1 VTGTQS
7 PRPLLGRRAVAARA
21 DRRRELLG
29 GLAVAGPL
37 LFTAAWLIAWP
48 AQEEYSPRH
57 EDISALAAVDA
68 QQSWIMILGFL
79 ALGLGT
85 VALALALLNAVR
97 GGRSAR
103 IGAALLAFAGLAIV
117 VAGLARNDCS
127 SELAACRALPGGELS
142 WHHHVHDLVSALVFV
157 SVAVAQLV
165 LTRAFGGDDFWR
177 DLRSYSFVSGL
188 ATLLLLVLYGTRLF
202 GDWNGLVQR
211 IFLAVPL
218 TWIVVVGVRVRRL
231 PAGTRPE
238 PVS

>member
-1 VTGTQS
+1 LTGPQS
-7 PRPLLGRRAVAARA
+7 LRPLLGRLAVAGRA
-21 DRRRELLG
+21 DGRRVLLG

-48 AQEEYSPRH
+48 LQEEYSPRH

-68 QQSWIMILGFL
+68 QRSWIMILGFL
-79 ALGLGT
+79 TLGLGT
-85 VALALALLNAVR
+85 VALAFALLNAVR

-103 IGAALLAFAGLAIV
+103 IGAALLAFAGLGIV

-127 SELAACRALPGGELS
+127 SELAACRALPAGELS
-142 WHHHVHDLVSALVFV
+142 WHHHVHDFVSALIFV
-157 SVAVAQLV
+157 SLVVAQLV
-165 LTRAFGGDDFWR
+165 LARVFGGDDFWR
-177 DLRSYSFVSGL
+177 DLRSYSVVSGL
-188 ATLLLLVLYGTRLF
+188 ATLVLLVLYGTSVF

-211 IFLAVPL
+211 IFLAVPFA
-218 TWIVVVGVRVRRL
+218 WIVVVGIRVRRL

>member
-1 VTGTQS
+1 VSGATTTEID
-7 PRPLLGRRAVAARA
+7 RPG
-21 DRRRELLG
+21 LLG

-37 LFTAAWLIAWP
+37 LFTVAWLIAWP

-68 QQSWIMILGFL
+68 QRSWVMVLGFL

-97 GGRSAR
+97 GGRRAR
-103 IGAALLAFAGLAIV
+103 VGAALVAFAGLGIV

-127 SELAACRALPGGELS
+127 SELAACRALPGRELS

-157 SVAVAQLV
+157 SLAVAQFL
-165 LTRAFGGDDFWR
+165 LARSFGGDDFWR
-177 DLRSYSFVSGL
+177 DLRGYSVASGL
-188 ATLLLLVLYGTRLF
+188 ATLVLLVVYGARVF

-218 TWIVVVGVRVRRL
+218 AWIVVVGVHVRRL
-231 PAGTRPE
+231 PAGAWPE
-238 PVS
+238 SVS